1 MEKLIRD
8 LIADDLFLEYN
19 YPGSLGK
26 KALQNMI
33 LFETILFQT
42 CFNGEN
48 QEEYIGEVKKIIH
61 RAKNRI
67 YKNRSLNKAKEAL
80 EAEIRVI
87 NPENPIIE
95 SEAETLSNAFVVAL
109 HSDPFSSEMYPITD
123 PLKLEALDRV
133 LKTDLEKQRQ
143 FVRNSIFWHFRNY
156 LTFFCFGTETIFATF
171 DGQT

>member
-8 LIADDLFLEYN
+8 LIADELFLEYN
-19 YPGSLGK
+19 YTGTLGK
-26 KALQNMI
+26 KSLQNMI
-33 LFETILFQT
+33 LFETLLFET

-67 YKNRSLNKAKEAL
+67 YKNRSLSKAKEAL
-80 EAEIRVI
+80 EAEIREI

-95 SEAETLSNAFVVAL
+95 SEAETLSNTFVIAL
-109 HSDPFSSEMYPITD
+109 HSDPFSSDMYPITD

-133 LKTDLEKQRQ
+133 LKVDLEKQRQ
-143 FVRNSIFWHFRNY
+143 FVSSYESLRTKKFTTFVFRNN
-156 LTFFCFGTETIFATF
+156 FCDT
-171 DGQT
+171 